1 MIEAG
6 SLEYAHARL
15 CARFGD
21 RPDELVW
28 RRIEMIREVDA
39 MLEAARASP
48 LSPWIARIGPDAGAH
63 ATELAMRAHW
73 RERVAAIAAWMPTA
87 WRASIEWCALLVEL
101 PVLQHLARGGAA
113 PRWLSDDPLRAA
125 LGDDRARREPGPA
138 ALLAAAGVDPD
149 RIAAI
154 WRAEWDRRLPD
165 RRECTPLL
173 RETVGLIAEHAK
185 AFRDPLAGDGWAL
198 RRALHARLSRL
209 FRRATLDP
217 AAAFVFLALSALDFE
232 RLRGEILRRVAFP
245 RLPLAT

>member
-1 MIEAG
+1 MIDAG

-28 RRIEMIREVDA
+28 RRIELIREIDA
-39 MLEAARASP
+39 MLETARASP
-48 LSPWIARIGPDAGAH
+48 LSAWIARIGPGASVH
-63 ATELAMRAHW
+63 AMEVAMRAHW
-73 RERVAAIAAWMPTA
+73 RERVAAIAAWMPSA
-87 WRASIEWCALLVEL
+87 WRASIEWCALLVDL
-101 PVLQHLARGGAA
+101 PVLQHLARGGAV
-113 PRWLSDDPLRAA
+113 PRWLSDDPLRAR

-138 ALLAAAGVDPD
+138 LLAAASVDPD

-165 RRECTPLL
+165 RSERTLLL
-173 RETVGLIAEHAK
+173 RETVHLVAEHGN
-185 AFRDPLAGDGWAL
+185 AFRDPLASDGWAL

-217 AAAFVFLALSALDFE
+217 AAAFIFLALSALDFE